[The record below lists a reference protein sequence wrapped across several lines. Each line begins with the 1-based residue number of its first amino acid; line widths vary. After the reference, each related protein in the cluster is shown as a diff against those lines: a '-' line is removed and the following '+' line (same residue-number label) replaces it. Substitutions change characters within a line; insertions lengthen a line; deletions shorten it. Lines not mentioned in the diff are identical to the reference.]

1 MTNQTLKD
9 THLVRSTL
17 DGDCRSFEE
26 IVRRYQTL
34 VCSVAYSGTGNL
46 ALSEDVAQETFL
58 TAWRTLGQLR
68 EPKSLRAWLCG
79 IARRLAA
86 NTRRA
91 RARAVTMVSSAADPP
106 CTDSTDPA
114 QRMIGEE
121 DRALMWE
128 TLGQLP
134 ANYREPLILFYR
146 EERSVRRVAE
156 DLGLSEDAVK
166 QRLSRGRRLLT
177 QRIAACVEQ
186 ALTQSKPGKTFLVGV
201 MAALPAL
208 VPQVA
213 AAGVIAAGGKG
224 TIVGKSALFAGSIAA
239 LWGPVLGLLGAWIGV
254 RASVRAAESPAERRL
269 MIRTGWIVFGYIALL
284 NIFIAA
290 AYALPYIMSMTATV
304 AILVILSLLYVAGI
318 IRIALWANR
327 RQRQIR
333 IEDGTEKTPQSEL
346 ADLTTR
352 NMTGS
357 LAGAT
362 CGSVAWIFSMA
373 VFSGDWPTAL
383 VIAAVACGLLL
394 PSLWAVRR
402 SPKRYYQ
409 VSIALTAGLGVL
421 NLLVVNL
428 RWVHWVEFVGPD
440 AAPASGWMPPLWA
453 LNLLL
458 IGIFAMVLTAL
469 ACQVRNLHGR
479 G

>member
-1 MTNQTLKD
+1 MTDQRSED

-17 DGDCRSFEE
+17 AGDRRSFEE
-26 IVRRYQTL
+26 IVCRYQTL
-34 VCSVAYSGTGNL
+34 VCSIAYSGTGDL

-68 EPKSLRAWLCG
+68 EPKRLRAWLCG

-86 NTRRA
+86 NARRA
-91 RARAVTMVSSAADPP
+91 MARVATPISSAADAP
-106 CTDSTDPA
+106 CKDSVNPA

-128 TLGQLP
+128 TLSQLP
-134 ANYREPLILFYR
+134 TNYREPLILFYR
-146 EERSVRRVAE
+146 EEQSVRRVAE

-177 QRIAACVEQ
+177 ERVTACVEQ
-186 ALTQSKPGKTFLVGV
+186 ALTRSKPGKTFLVAV
-201 MAALPAL
+201 MATLPAL
-208 VPQVA
+208 TPQAA

-239 LWGPVLGLLGAWIGV
+239 LWGPVLGLLGAWVGV
-254 RASVRAAESPAERRL
+254 RAGVRAAKSPAERRL

-290 AYALPYIMSMTATV
+290 AYALPYIVSMTSTV
-304 AILVILSLLYVAGI
+304 VILAILSLLYVVGI
-318 IRIALWANR
+318 IRIAVWVNR

-333 IEDGTEKTPQSEL
+333 IEDGTDRTPQSEW
-346 ADLTTR
+346 ANLTTR
-352 NMTGS
+352 NMTAA

-373 VFSGDWPTAL
+373 VISGDWLCA
-383 VIAAVACGLLL
+383 VAVAAVAGGLLL
-394 PSLWAVRR
+394 SSLWAVWRR
-402 SPKRYYQ
+402 PMRYYH

-421 NLLVVNL
+421 NLVVVNL
-428 RWVHWVEFVGPD
+428 RWIHWVEFVVSD
-440 AAPASGWMPPLWA
+440 DTAADDLIPPLWA

-458 IGIFAMVLTAL
+458 IVVFAMVLTAL
-469 ACQVRNLHGR
+469 VFRARHLHRR

>member
-1 MTNQTLKD
+1 MANQPSED

-17 DGDCRSFEE
+17 AGDRRSFEE

-34 VCSVAYSGTGNL
+34 VCSIAYSGTGDL

-58 TAWRTLGQLR
+58 TAWRTMGQLR

-86 NTRRA
+86 NTQRAMA
-91 RARAVTMVSSAADPP
+91 RATTPVSAAADAA
-106 CTDSTDPA
+106 CTDSADPA
-114 QRMIGEE
+114 ERMIGEE

-128 TLGQLP
+128 TLSQLP
-134 ANYREPLILFYR
+134 TNYREPLILFYR

-156 DLGLSEDAVK
+156 ALGLSEDAVK

-177 QRIAACVEQ
+177 ERVAACVEQ
-186 ALTQSKPGKTFLVGV
+186 ALTQSKPGKTFLVAV

-208 VPQVA
+208 TPQAVS
-213 AAGVIAAGGKG
+213 AGVIAAGGKG
-224 TIVGKSALFAGSIAA
+224 TILGKSALFAGSIAA
-239 LWGPVLGLLGAWIGV
+239 LWGPVLGLLGAWVGV
-254 RASVRAAESPAERRL
+254 GVSARAAESPAERRL
-269 MIRTGWIVFGYIALL
+269 IIRTGWIVFGYIALL

-290 AYALPYIMSMTATV
+290 AYALPYIVSMTSTV
-304 AILVILSLLYVAGI
+304 VILAILSLLYLVGI
-318 IRIALWANR
+318 IRIAVWANR

-333 IEDGTEKTPQSEL
+333 IEDGTERTPQAEW
-346 ADLTTR
+346 ANLTTR
-352 NMTGS
+352 NMTAS

-362 CGSVAWIFSMA
+362 CGGIAWIFSMA
-373 VFSGDWPTAL
+373 VVSGDWLTVVA
-383 VIAAVACGLLL
+383 IAGVACGLLL
-394 PSLWAVRR
+394 SSLWAVRR
-402 SPKRYYQ
+402 GPKHYYR
-409 VSIALTAGLGVL
+409 VSIVLTAALGGL
-421 NLLVVNL
+421 NLVVVNL
-428 RWVHWVEFVGPD
+428 RWRHWVEFVGSD
-440 AAPASGWMPPLWA
+440 ATAADGLMPPLWA

-469 ACQVRNLHGR
+469 VFRVRHLHAG

>member
-1 MTNQTLKD
+1 MTDQPSED
-9 THLVRSTL
+9 AHLVRSTL
-17 DGDCRSFEE
+17 AGDARSFEE

-34 VCSVAYSGTGNL
+34 VCSIAYSGTGDL
-46 ALSEDVAQETFL
+46 ALSEDVAQDTFL
-58 TAWRTLGQLR
+58 TAWRTMGQLR
-68 EPKSLRAWLCG
+68 EPRSLRAWLCG

-91 RARAVTMVSSAADPP
+91 MSRAAPAVSSAADAP
-106 CTDSTDPA
+106 CMDSAHPA
-114 QRMIGEE
+114 ERMIDEE
-121 DRALMWE
+121 DLALMRE
-128 TLGQLP
+128 TLSQLP
-134 ANYREPLILFYR
+134 TSYREPLILFYR

-177 QRIAACVEQ
+177 ERVAAYVEQ
-186 ALTQSKPGKTFLVGV
+186 ALTQSKPGKTFLVAV

-208 VPQVA
+208 TPQAA

-224 TIVGKSALFAGSIAA
+224 TILGKSALFGGAIAA
-239 LWGPVLGLLGAWIGV
+239 LWGPVLGLLGAWVSVRAGV
-254 RASVRAAESPAERRL
+254 RAAKSPAERRL

-290 AYALPYIMSMTATV
+290 AYALPYIVSMTSTV
-304 AILVILSLLYVAGI
+304 VILAILSLLYVVGI
-318 IRIALWANR
+318 IRIAVWANR

-333 IEDGTEKTPQSEL
+333 MEDGTEWTPQSEW
-346 ADLTTR
+346 ANLTTR

-362 CGSVAWIFSMA
+362 CGGIAWIFSMA
-373 VFSGDWPTAL
+373 VVSGDWLTA
-383 VIAAVACGLLL
+383 VAIAGVACGALLL
-394 PSLWAVRR
+394 SLWAVRR
-402 SPKRYYQ
+402 RPKRYYH
-409 VSIALTAGLGVL
+409 VSIALTASLGVL
-421 NLLVVNL
+421 NLVVVNL
-428 RWVHWVEFVGPD
+428 RWIHWVEFVVSD
-440 AAPASGWMPPLWA
+440 ATAADSLMPPLWA

-469 ACQVRNLHGR
+469 VFRVRHLHAR